1 MKTMTNI
8 RKVMLIAM
16 LALFAT
22 TSFAR
27 HRHCG
32 SAHHHSNHRPAVVVV
47 VSRPSVTARTINRT
61 NKKDRLEMA
70 LAYLKSHK
78 SLSVSAYRKMTG
90 LTNAMAEAELDAFAF
105 SRSNPI
111 KLVMDG
117 KKKLYVA

>member
-8 RKVMLIAM
+8 RKAMFIAM
-16 LALFAT
+16 MAFFAT

-27 HRHCG
+27 YRHCG
-32 SAHHHSNHRPAVVVV
+32 SAHHHSNHRPAVVTV
-47 VSRPSVTARTINRT
+47 VSRPSVTVRTINRM

-70 LAYLKSHK
+70 LAYLKNHK

>member
-27 HRHCG
+27 YRHCG
-32 SAHHHSNHRPAVVVV
+32 HAHHYPNHRSAVVTVV
-47 VSRPSVTARTINRT
+47 NRPSVTARTINRT

-111 KLVMDG
+111 KLIMDG